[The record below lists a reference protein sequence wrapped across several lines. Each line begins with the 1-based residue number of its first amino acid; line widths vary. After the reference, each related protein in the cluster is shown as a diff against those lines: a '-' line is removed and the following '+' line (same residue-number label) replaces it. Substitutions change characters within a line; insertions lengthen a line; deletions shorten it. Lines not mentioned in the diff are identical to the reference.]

1 MSVMKRKRRRR
12 PDVEDRIRA
21 AIGALR
27 TLLHSET
34 YVIELIE
41 FDGLTGAAVIRIAGD
56 CPDCE
61 MNASAFLQGI
71 EAHLRLRVPEITTVS
86 AVCPDSRPNV
96 R

>member
-1 MSVMKRKRRRR
+1 MSVMKRKRRRM

-21 AIGALR
+21 AIGALK
-27 TLLHSET
+27 TLLHSDT

-41 FDGLTGAAVIRIAGD
+41 FDGLTGSTVIRIGGD

-71 EAHLRLRVPEITTVS
+71 EANLKLRVPEISIVR
-86 AVCPDSRPNV
+86 AVCPDTRANA